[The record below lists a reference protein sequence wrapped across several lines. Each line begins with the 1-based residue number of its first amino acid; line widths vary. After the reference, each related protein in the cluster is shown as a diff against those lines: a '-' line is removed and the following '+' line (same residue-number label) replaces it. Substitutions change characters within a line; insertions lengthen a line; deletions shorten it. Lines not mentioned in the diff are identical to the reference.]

1 MSNHEMKN
9 ESGTTSNHSTTNPN
23 GPSDRRSFIKHTAML
38 AGAAT
43 AGLAATSVSA
53 AAPDPRHPV
62 VARAPVAVA
71 QVRFSRKSPPTLE
84 ELQQAILE
92 ICKECGCV
100 TCGLN
105 GFDLH
110 LALDEVIKL
119 DRFNGSA
126 FIEGTING

>member
-1 MSNHEMKN
+1 MSNNEMKN
-9 ESGTTSNHSTTNPN
+9 ESATTTNHTTANPTAA
-23 GPSDRRSFIKHTAML
+23 SDRRSFIKHTAMF

-43 AGLAATSVSA
+43 AGLATTSVSA
-53 AAPDPRHPV
+53 APLEPRHPV

-71 QVRFSRKSPPTLE
+71 QVRFSRKSPPTLD

-119 DRFNGSA
+119 DKFNGSA
-126 FIEGTING
+126 FVEGAIIG